1 MTEVGRL
8 MKGETVSGTWARRG
22 CGPKIVLV
30 SYLEI
35 YAHDRNTD
43 DRSRTW
49 LSC

>member
-22 CGPKIVLV
+22 CGPKNMV
-30 SYLEI
+30 SYPDI